1 MVKMMKRLVLLL
13 AVMVL
18 IPCGALA
25 GNMVVDQAGLFS
37 GAEIQQ
43 MEAIITSIR
52 ETYQIDAVVLTS
64 NQVGYNNT
72 QDYADLFYENG
83 GYGIGEDDAGILYLI
98 DMDNRVPCI
107 STTGVMIDYITDYRL
122 EELLDCGYDEL
133 TWGDYGGSALAV
145 LSRVEDFLREG
156 RQEGSFRYDAQ
167 TGQRLSGLYNKL
179 TAGEMLLGTVA
190 GIVVSLVVFSSV
202 NGSYNLKGSGRART
216 GGVADCTLTKDEEV
230 FLRQNVVRTRRPTN
244 TGGGSSGGRSGG
256 MGSSVHRSSSG
267 MSHGG
272 GVGRKF

>member
-25 GNMVVDQAGLFS
+25 GSMVVDQAGLFS
-37 GAEIQQ
+37 NAEIQQ
-43 MEAIITSIR
+43 MEAIITSVR

-64 NQVGYNNT
+64 NQVGNNNT

-179 TAGEMLLGTVA
+179 TAGEMLLGAVA
-190 GIVVSLVVFSSV
+190 GLVVSLVMFSSV
-202 NGSYNLKGSGRART
+202 NGSYNLKGNGRART
-216 GGVADCTLTKDEEV
+216 GGVADCTLTKDDEV

>member
-1 MVKMMKRLVLLL
+1 MVKMMKRFVLLL
-13 AVMVL
+13 AIMVL

-37 GAEIQQ
+37 NAEIQQ

-133 TWGDYGGSALAV
+133 TRGDYGGSALAV

-179 TAGEMLLGTVA
+179 TAGEMLLGAVA
-190 GIVVSLVVFSSV
+190 GLVVSLVMFSSV
-202 NGSYNLKGSGRART
+202 NGSYNLKGNGRART

>member
-1 MVKMMKRLVLLL
+1 MVKMMKRFILFL

-18 IPCGALA
+18 IPCAALA
-25 GNMVVDQAGLFS
+25 GSMVVDQAGLFS
-37 GAEIQQ
+37 AAEIQQ
-43 MEAIITSIR
+43 MEALITSIR

-107 STTGVMIDYITDYRL
+107 STTGVMIDYITDFRL
-122 EELLDCGYDEL
+122 EDLLDCGYDEL

-179 TAGEMLLGTVA
+179 TVGEMLLGAVA
-190 GIVVSLVVFSSV
+190 GLVVSLIVFSSV
-202 NGSYNLKGSGRART
+202 NGSYNLKGNGRART
-216 GGVADCTLTKDEEV
+216 GGVADRTLTKDDEV
-230 FLRQNVVRTRRPTN
+230 FLRQNVVRTRRPTH
-244 TGGGSSGGRSGG
+244 TSGGGSGGRSGG